1 MIEAGIYRDLS
12 NEDYH
17 GDKESLSRTSIKD
30 FNKSPYYYYAMHLN
44 PDRPKKNATPD
55 MILGSAFHTLVLE
68 PHLFDKEYAIEPKRV
83 LLKDVGRDA
92 YEAYKVTCEHLE
104 KSKLTI
110 LTHEELTT
118 LNAMANALERDVRVQ
133 ELMNDG
139 EIEKSF
145 FWKDEGS
152 GLMVKARP
160 DILQSNMII
169 DLKTIA
175 DASPDS
181 FQRDMASGW
190 YHVQGAMIRDAV
202 RTLEGRD
209 ISTVINICVEKK
221 YPYCVGIYIIEEEA
235 LDAGESKYKDLLLRM
250 KSCIVENKFSD
261 YEVRSIGLPRW
272 AL

>member
-1 MIEAGIYRDLS
+1 MIEQGIYPNLS

-17 GDKESLSRTSIKD
+17 GDKGSLSRSSIKD
-30 FNKSPYYYYAMHLN
+30 FARNPYYYHAMHLN
-44 PDRPKKNATPD
+44 PNRPKKLATNE

-68 PHLFDKEYAIEPKRV
+68 PHLFDKEYIVEPEKV
-83 LLKDVGRDA
+83 LLKNTDRKTYDDYKA
-92 YEAYKVTCEHLE
+92 RCEAIE
-104 KSKLTI
+104 KSKLTV
-110 LTHEELTT
+110 LTYEELTT
-118 LNAMANALERDVRVQ
+118 LNAMLNALERDERVMA
-133 ELMNDG
+133 LLNDG

-209 ISTVINICVEKK
+209 VSTVINICVEKK
-221 YPYCVGIYIIEEEA
+221 YPYCVGIYMIEEEA